1 MRFCNRCW
9 TTESLLATAAET
21 HFRLFMITSTCVPLK
36 DNDFVFLAVALLS
49 DPPEMIVLARGGGG
63 GHVKPSRPLG
73 VVGRGR
79 SIHVKKLA
87 VNLPSGGELSLDLNF
102 KLCLQSTH

>member
-1 MRFCNRCW
+1 
-9 TTESLLATAAET
+9 
-21 HFRLFMITSTCVPLK
+21 MITSTCVPLK

-49 DPPEMIVLARGGGG
+49 DPPEMIVLARGG
-63 GHVKPSRPLG
+63 HVNPSRPLG